1 MTTSFDARSIREKSP
16 TEPDHQEVK
25 TEPVAELIE
34 IGRVSDTKG
43 AWLGNKLDT
52 GSGYTYY

>member
-1 MTTSFDARSIREKSP
+1 MNTSFDARERDR
-16 TEPDHQEVK
+16 TETDHQEVK
-25 TEPVAELIE
+25 TEPVAGLIE
-34 IGRVSDTKG
+34 VGRVSDTKG